1 MLTDLYDPLDVKL
14 MKKKYKVCNFFIDT
28 VSLCILL

>member
-1 MLTDLYDPLDVKL
+1 MLTNLYAPLDVKL
-14 MKKKYKVCNFFIDT
+14 MKKKYNMCNFFIDT